1 MATKTY
7 AIVDYYLEDTTAQ
20 EKAAYDSDAE
30 WSIVSDFSKFKYN
43 YTIPD
48 YATFSKNHFVLDGSK
63 EILPAYDTKDTNI
76 AYWSRYNSNNRR
88 GFNDISQDLRVS
100 FNENHT
106 STGLTFYFSV
116 LYPKR
121 IRVTWYDLG
130 GEQLSQ
136 KEYTPTKA
144 IFFVK
149 NQVENFGSIYLEFLE
164 THYPF
169 RGVRLQY
176 IAFGEVKEWTDL
188 EVKTAK
194 ITEQIDE
201 SNMALPVSS
210 AQVDIIDENND
221 FDIANPK
228 GSWNSAQYYQRMVF
242 REYKDGNTIDC
253 GTFYL
258 NGWSFKSNLSTFKAV
273 DAIGY
278 FDSITFRDGHVYNGE
293 TAGEIIDSIM
303 AAAKWAKYTVDDELK
318 DIPITGL
325 LKKQTCRNALKE
337 ICFAIGAQA
346 TCFRSE
352 YITIRRPDIYTSSYI
367 GTDRKFN
374 GKTSVSLGEYVQ
386 AVSVELSNYELGDES
401 SVYSSTNDAGTYLI
415 DFSSP
420 IDVSTITA
428 TGCTVS
434 DVHQLYC
441 TITVATAGEC
451 EIKARAYSSTAYTLT
466 QEVKNADPGQG
477 AVTKKYTASV
487 YSQDAIRE
495 VMDNLLEYWQLRKS
509 AQMTYLLDNE
519 MAGDWV
525 GITDSDNQTSIALIE
540 QQTIDLA
547 GGFLATAKC
556 VGYNKV
562 TTVNY
567 FTGTEL
573 YTGDNFIV

>member
-20 EKAAYDSDAE
+20 DKASYTSDTA
-30 WSIVSDFSKFKYN
+30 WTSVSDFSKFKYN

-63 EILPAYDTKDTNI
+63 EILPAYSKKGANI
-76 AYWSRYNSNNRR
+76 AYWSTSNTGQTRVYQTPQN
-88 GFNDISQDLRVS
+88 LRVT

-106 STGLTFYFSV
+106 STGLTFHFSV

-121 IRVTWYDLG
+121 IRITWYDLG

-136 KEYTPTKA
+136 KEYTPTKT
-144 IFFVK
+144 IFFAE
-149 NQVENFGSIYLEFLE
+149 NQVENFASVYLEFLE
-164 THYPF
+164 THYPY

-176 IAFGEVKEWTDL
+176 IAFGEFIEWTDL

-210 AQVDIIDENND
+210 AQVEIIDENNN
-221 FDIANPK
+221 FDIANPN
-228 GSWNSAQYYQRMVF
+228 GSWNSAQYYQKLVF
-242 REYKDGNTIDC
+242 SEYKDGEIIEC
-253 GTFYL
+253 GTYYL
-258 NGWSFKSNLSTFKAV
+258 NGWSFKSNLATFKAV

-278 FDSITFRDGHVYNGE
+278 FDSITYRDGEVYSGT

-303 AAAKWAKYTVDDELK
+303 SAANWAKYTIDSELR
-318 DIPITGL
+318 DIPVTGM
-325 LKKQTCRNALKE
+325 LKKQSCRAALKE
-337 ICFAIGAQA
+337 ICLAIGAQA

-352 YITIRRPDIYTSSYI
+352 YITIRRPDRYTSSYV

-386 AVSVELSNYELGDES
+386 AVSMDLPNYTLGDVT
-401 SVYSSTNDAGTYLI
+401 SVYSATNEAGTYLV
-415 DFSSP
+415 DFSNP

-434 DVHQLYC
+434 DAHQLYC
-441 TITVATAGEC
+441 TITVASAGAC
-451 EIKARAYSSTAYTLT
+451 EITAKTYKSESYTLT
-466 QEVKNADPGQG
+466 QEIKDIDPGQG
-477 AVTKKYTASV
+477 AVTKKYTAQVYAQSEVRSV
-487 YSQDAIRE
+487 MND
-495 VMDNLLEYWQLRKS
+495 LLDYWQLRKS
-509 AQMTYLLDNE
+509 AQITYLLDNE
-519 MAGDWV
+519 VAGDWI
-525 GITDSDNQTSIALIE
+525 GITDSDNQTSVALIE
-540 QQTIDLA
+540 QQTIDLT
-547 GGFLATAKC
+547 GGFLSTAKC

-567 FTGTEL
+567 FTGKEL